1 MLIVNNYSI
10 SFYTYDMDFIKK
22 VTEQTEID
30 DKTYTVYIRFY
41 FQNQYTR
48 EGLLYRAEVIIQDY
62 DKSIKRIEKYCVLLM
77 DEVGRLNIKDKEYV
91 FDYIIPI
98 RPNDLEADDLSINV
112 F

>member
-22 VTEQTEID
+22 LMEQSEVE

-48 EGLLYRAEVIIQDY
+48 EGLLYRAEVIVQDY
-62 DKSIKRIEKYCVLLM
+62 DKPIKRIEKYCVLDM
-77 DEVGRLNIKDKEYV
+77 DDVARLTIKDKEYV
-91 FDYIIPI
+91 FNYIISI
-98 RPNDLEADDLSINV
+98 RPNDLEAEDLSIRIL
-112 F
+112 